1 MESFM
6 IDPRN
11 AALNFA
17 KQNQNLFLQKLSGLL
32 AIPSV
37 STDPEKISDMTLAAN
52 WLADELKEIGF
63 SNVKVYSTEKH
74 PVVFGELL
82 KAGSN
87 APTILVYGHYD
98 VQPADPL
105 ELWETDPFKAI
116 LKGDYLFARGASDM
130 KGQVMASLS
139 AVRSII
145 STNAVPV
152 NIKYLIEGEEEI
164 GSPSLGKFLQAHREI
179 LKCDFA
185 LNPDAGMISA
195 DLPTIVFGLRGLA
208 YFELK
213 VTGPSH
219 DLHSGLFG
227 GVVHNPAIVLA
238 NLISEMHDEAGQI
251 TLPGF
256 YDSVIPLNEA
266 EKASILELPMTE
278 EYYLKNTG
286 APQLWGESG
295 YSAAERVGVRPT
307 LDINGMISG
316 FTGSGSKTVIPSWAM
331 AKISMRLVP
340 MQDPNEV
347 HRQLIAYLEQ
357 NAPKTVTWE
366 LQVMAGGSACKTD
379 LTQPG
384 VRALASGLESVWG
397 KPPLY
402 KREGGS
408 IPVVLEMQKILGIDS
423 VLTGFGLPDDNIHS
437 PNEKL
442 HLPTWVRGIDTL
454 IHFFYNLAVDNPNRG

>member
-1 MESFM
+1 M
-6 IDPRN
+6 IEARN
-11 AALNFA
+11 AALSFA
-17 KQNQNLFLQKLSGLL
+17 QENHDLFLQNLIKLL

-37 STDPEKISDMTLAAN
+37 STDPAHVPDMTLAAS
-52 WLADELKEIGF
+52 WLVDELKEIGF
-63 SNVKVYSTEKH
+63 SKVTVYPTEKH
-74 PVVFGELL
+74 PVVYGECL
-82 KAGSN
+82 KAGVN
-87 APTILVYGHYD
+87 APTVLVYGHYD

-105 ELWETDPFKAI
+105 ELWESDPFKATI
-116 LKGDYLFARGASDM
+116 KGENLYARGASDM
-130 KGQVMASLS
+130 KGQVLASLS
-139 AVRSII
+139 AVRSIL
-145 STNAVPV
+145 STNEVPV

-164 GSPSLGKFLQAHREI
+164 GSPSLRKFLKEHRDL

-195 DLPTIVFGLRGLA
+195 DTPTIVYGLRGLS

-219 DLHSGLFG
+219 DLHSGMFG

-238 NLISEMHDEAGQI
+238 DLISGMHDGMGRI

-256 YDSVIPLNEA
+256 YDLVLALSA
-266 EKASILELPMTE
+266 QEKASIAQLPMTGD
-278 EYYLKNTG
+278 YYLKNTG

-295 YSAAERVGVRPT
+295 YSPAERIGVRPT
-307 LDINGMISG
+307 LDVNGMISG
-316 FTGSGSKTVIPSWAM
+316 FTGAGSKTVIPSWAM

-340 MQDPNEV
+340 NQDPNDV

-357 NAPKTVTWE
+357 HAPKTVTWE
-366 LQVMAGGSACKTD
+366 LSVMAGGPACTTD
-379 LTQPG
+379 LAQPG
-384 VRALASGLESVWG
+384 VRALAAGLESVWG

-408 IPVVLEMQKILGIDS
+408 IPVVLEMQKILGVDL
-423 VLTGFGLPDDNIHS
+423 VLTGFGLPDDNLHS

-442 HLPTWVRGIDTL
+442 HLPTWYRGIDTL
-454 IHFFYNLAVDNPNRG
+454 VHFFYNLAVDPKN